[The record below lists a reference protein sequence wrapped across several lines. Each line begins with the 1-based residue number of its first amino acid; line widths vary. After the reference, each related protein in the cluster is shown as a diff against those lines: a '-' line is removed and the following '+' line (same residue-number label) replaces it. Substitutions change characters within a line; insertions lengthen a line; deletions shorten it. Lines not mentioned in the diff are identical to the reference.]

1 MRISNVKAELTG
13 ADILSIINEFVKVE
27 GLTLTNITVDQ
38 DMTIEGKYN
47 HGILVDFYGSLI
59 LENVREGKIYCR
71 FSKFKLMKLGL
82 FRMIRSFALK
92 KFLSLLKINGIQSFK
107 DKLIIDIN
115 TILQDIPFVRLDLK
129 ACYIKEDKI
138 CVDVDNLEVSIEGK
152 FIEEEKIKEEIQEEI
167 DLDSIEKTKDIYS
180 EGRKKL
186 EDKLPHKVKFAKDI
200 IFALPDI
207 VALIVRLLKDRRV
220 SIKTKMSIAAS
231 LAYLTVKSDIIPD
244 NLPFIGKIDDVAVI
258 VFALNRIANDI
269 DMKVIVEN
277 WEGKNDLLFTLKNSL
292 SYLVNFTR
300 ANNVEKLYNLIG
312 ELSTL

>member
-38 DMTIEGKYN
+38 DITIEGKYN

-59 LENVREGKIYCR
+59 LENVRGGKIYCR

-92 KFLSLLKINGIQSFK
+92 KSLSLLRINGIQSFK
-107 DKLIIDIN
+107 DKLTIDIN
-115 TILQDIPFVRLDLK
+115 AILEDIPFVRLDLK
-129 ACYIKEDKI
+129 SCYIKEDRI
-138 CVDVDNLEVSIEGK
+138 CVDVENLEVSIEGK
-152 FIEEEKIKEEIQEEI
+152 FTKEKKIKEEIQEEI

-207 VALIVRLLKDRRV
+207 VALIVRLLKDKRV
-220 SIKTKMSIAAS
+220 PIKTKMSIAAS
-231 LAYLTVKSDIIPD
+231 LAYLTAKSDIIPD